1 MESWIFLGI
10 ILAIALIAKNSS
22 LVIAAGVVLLLKAI
36 PFSGKLMTLIEGKGI
51 NWGVTIIS
59 VAILIP
65 IATGKIGFADL
76 ISVFKSPAGLIALA
90 CGVLVAVLS
99 RQGVSLLAA
108 TPQVTVALLFGTIL
122 GVVLLNGVAAGPVIA
137 SGITYCIISILHIG
151 IN

>member
-1 MESWIFLGI
+1 M
-10 ILAIALIAKNSS
+10 
-22 LVIAAGVVLLLKAI
+22 
-36 PFSGKLMTLIEGKGI
+36 
-51 NWGVTIIS
+51 
-59 VAILIP
+59 
-65 IATGKIGFADL
+65 
-76 ISVFKSPAGLIALA
+76 
-90 CGVLVAVLS
+90 AVLS